1 MKKNAPQRR
10 HHRSDLLR
18 LAKQAMTDHG
28 LQPEFSASV
37 EEQVAG
43 LHEAAH
49 ESGPDIRDL
58 RDLLWCS
65 LDNDDS
71 RDLDQLTVCELLPD
85 GTRKMRVAIADVDAL
100 VKKGSAI
107 DHHAQVILLR
117 NIHRRREQDLPH
129 PHPLR
134 SRLLRHHRLREHARR
149 VTRYGHWPI
158 RWWPW
163 QLRSGC
169 RVRAPRCAPC

>member
-58 RDLLWCS
+58 RHLLWCS

-100 VKKGSAI
+100 VKKAARSTTTPNSI
-107 DHHAQVILLR
+107 PPPFTP
-117 NIHRRREQDLPH
+117 RRRFFRCCPNSY
-129 PHPLR
+129 R
-134 SRLLRHHRLREHARR
+134 
-149 VTRYGHWPI
+149 PI
-158 RWWPW
+158 
-163 QLRSGC
+163 
-169 RVRAPRCAPC
+169 